1 VLAAVAVIVAE
12 LGNRRGQRLSWC
24 RALLAR
30 PPPGILCLA
39 VPTPL
44 PLPGVGRPRAL
55 LRALLLEVP
64 RSVFLLQRPQ
74 LVQAMGVELPRHRQ
88 LHSGPRQEL
97 PQVPHKL
104 TDPRLPEELLRV
116 VRDDPPVDGK
126 EDGPLLI
133 MLIVEIHQFSKRQA
147 PPGCLGPD
155 VFFGE
160 APVGQLQPRGLRHLA
175 VTDLRACRLINLT
188 WLQLTTHPCPG

>member
-1 VLAAVAVIVAE
+1 MLAAVAVIVAE

-55 LRALLLEVP
+55 LRALPLEVP
-64 RSVFLLQRPQ
+64 RLAFLLQRPQ
-74 LVQAMGVELPRHRQ
+74 LVQAMRVELPRHRQ

-97 PQVPHKL
+97 PQVPHEL
-104 TDPRLPEELLRV
+104 ADPGLPEELLRV
-116 VRDDPPVDGK
+116 VRSDPPVDG
-126 EDGPLLI
+126 EENGPLPI
-133 MLIVEIHQFSKRQA
+133 VLIVESHQFPKRQA
-147 PPGCLGPD
+147 PSGCLGPD
-155 VFFGE
+155 VFSAE
-160 APVGQLQPRGLRHLA
+160 APVRYGSSSHGISAISQSP
-175 VTDLRACRLINLT
+175 NLG
-188 WLQLTTHPCPG
+188 HVV

>member
-1 VLAAVAVIVAE
+1 MLAAVAVLVAE

-39 VPTPL
+39 VSTPL

-64 RSVFLLQRPQ
+64 RLAFLLQRPQ
-74 LVQAMGVELPRHRQ
+74 PVQAMGVELPRHRQ

-116 VRDDPPVDGK
+116 VRGDPPVDG
-126 EDGPLLI
+126 EVDGPLPIL
-133 MLIVEIHQFSKRQA
+133 LVVEGHQVPEGEA
-147 PPGCLGPD
+147 PSGSLGPD
-155 VFFGE
+155 LLPGE
-160 APVGQLQPRGLRHLA
+160 APVG
-175 VTDLRACRLINLT
+175 
-188 WLQLTTHPCPG
+188 